1 VTLTEPQTHQH
12 IVERRPA
19 PAPAEQGDKPVK
31 KSSPRLLFLDWTRGM
46 AATIML
52 QGHVFHSFARPEL
65 HNSGPYVISQFIGG
79 IAPAIFLFLTGVTL
93 AFLMHGLER
102 KSATRPQRIRAA
114 MRRAGYLALLAVAFR
129 GQLWLFAYP
138 QSPWTDL
145 FRVDILN
152 CMALAILSMSFLAAQ
167 TTAQRVHSGVVIGLV
182 IACASPLISL
192 VPHEGLPDLLATYL
206 MPDPNYFSYFPW
218 AAFVA
223 FGISGG
229 SILRLVTPDHLHRMM
244 QWASILGFG
253 LIISGQ
259 YFSNLPYSLY
269 PATDFWVNSPGLIF
283 IKLGVILVLLAL
295 TFLWTHHGSGQGWS
309 WVRQLGVTSL
319 LVYWVHIELV
329 YGRWFGNFKESLS
342 IGECAVAAV
351 VLIVAMIG
359 LSVARSRWKLPQLRL
374 GSVTPTEL
382 QRVSGD

>member
-1 VTLTEPQTHQH
+1 
-12 IVERRPA
+12 
-19 PAPAEQGDKPVK
+19 
-31 KSSPRLLFLDWTRGM
+31 M

-102 KSATRPQRIRAA
+102 KAAGRHERLRAA
-114 MRRAGYLALLAVAFR
+114 LRRAGYLALLAVAFR
-129 GQLWLFAYP
+129 AQLWMFAYP

-152 CMALAILSMSFLAAQ
+152 CMALAILSMSWMAVQ
-167 TTAQRVHSGVVIGLV
+167 TTAQRVHSGVVMGLL
-182 IACASPLISL
+182 IACAAPLVSL
-192 VPHEGLPDLLATYL
+192 VPKDATPGIVATYL
-206 MPDPNYFSYFPW
+206 TPDANYFSYFPW
-218 AAFVA
+218 AAFVG

-229 SILRLVTPDHLHRMM
+229 SILRLVTADHLHRVM

-269 PATDFWVNSPGLIF
+269 PATDFWINSPGLIF
-283 IKLGVILVLLAL
+283 IKLGVILVLLAV

-309 WVRQLGVTSL
+309 WVRQLGTTSL

-329 YGRWFGNFKESLS
+329 YGRWFGYWKGSLS
-342 IGECAVAAV
+342 IAECALAAV
-351 VLIVAMIG
+351 VLIVSMIA
-359 LSVARSRWKLPQLRL
+359 LSYARTNWKLPQLRL
-374 GSVTPTEL
+374 GSVSPVEP

>member
-1 VTLTEPQTHQH
+1 
-12 IVERRPA
+12 
-19 PAPAEQGDKPVK
+19 
-31 KSSPRLLFLDWTRGM
+31 
-46 AATIML
+46 
-52 QGHVFHSFARPEL
+52 
-65 HNSGPYVISQFIGG
+65 
-79 IAPAIFLFLTGVTL
+79 
-93 AFLMHGLER
+93 MHGLER
-102 KSATRPQRIRAA
+102 KSASRHERIRAA
-114 MRRAGYLALLAVAFR
+114 LKRAGYLGLLAIAFR
-129 GQLWLFAYP
+129 TQLWLFAYP

-152 CMALAILSMSFLAAQ
+152 CMALAIFSMSFVAAQ
-167 TTAQRVHSGVVIGLV
+167 TTAQRVHSGVVIGLL

-192 VPHEGLPDLLATYL
+192 IPKDAMPEQIATYL
-206 MPDPNYFSYFPW
+206 MPDANYFSYFPW

-229 SILRLVTPDHLHRMM
+229 SILRLVTTDHLHRVM

-269 PATDFWVNSPGLIF
+269 PSTDFWINSPGLVF
-283 IKLGVILVLLAL
+283 LLAV

-309 WVRQLGVTSL
+309 WVRQLGTTSL

-329 YGRWFGNFKESLS
+329 YGRWFGYWKGSLS
-342 IGECAVAAV
+342 IGECAVAAS
-351 VLIVAMIG
+351 VLIVAMIA
-359 LSVARSRWKLPQLRL
+359 LSYARTNWKWPALRF
-374 GSVTPTEL
+374 GSITPAQP

>member
-1 VTLTEPQTHQH
+1 MTLLETPTHERTGHRSPAPPPREEPQ
-12 IVERRPA
+12 A
-19 PAPAEQGDKPVK
+19 KAK
-31 KSSPRLLFLDWTRGM
+31 KVRLPFLDWTRGM

-65 HNSGPYVISQFIGG
+65 RDSGPYVISQFIGG

-102 KSATRPQRIRAA
+102 KSATRGERIRAA
-114 MRRAGYLALLAVAFR
+114 LKRAGYLALLAVAFR
-129 GQLWLFAYP
+129 TQLWLFAYP

-152 CMALAILSMSFLAAQ
+152 CMALAILTVSWVAMQ

-192 VPHEGLPDLLATYL
+192 IPRGVMPEGVATYL
-206 MPDPNYFSYFPW
+206 MPDANYFSYFPW

-229 SILRLVTPDHLHRMM
+229 SILRLVTADHLHRVM

-269 PATDFWVNSPGLIF
+269 PATDFWINSPGLVF
-283 IKLGVILVLLAL
+283 IKLGVILVLLAV
-295 TFLWTHHGSGQGWS
+295 TFLSTHHGAGQGWS
-309 WVRQLGVTSL
+309 WVRQLGTTSL

-329 YGRWFGNFKESLS
+329 YGRWFGAWKESLS
-342 IGECAVAAV
+342 IAECSVAAV
-351 VLIVAMIG
+351 ILILSMIA
-359 LSVARSRWKLPQLRL
+359 LSYARTNWKWPALRL
-374 GSVTPTEL
+374 GSVTPAQP